1 MSKREWLWTVAI
13 FAAVLAAG
21 MISKAFAQ
29 EAVYMPQERDDLEIR
44 ASSEGHFAEIAYVNE
59 VSQISNSGRFVLMW
73 EGEAIVVD
81 IEVRSG
87 PEIIRITPP
96 DDLMAVPDYA
106 EVPDDGIAFVIQIMR
121 PMF

>member
-1 MSKREWLWTVAI
+1 
-13 FAAVLAAG
+13 
-21 MISKAFAQ
+21 
-29 EAVYMPQERDDLEIR
+29 
-44 ASSEGHFAEIAYVNE
+44 
-59 VSQISNSGRFVLMW
+59 MW

>member
-1 MSKREWLWTVAI
+1 MRLALLLCI
-13 FAAVLAAG
+13 FAFPV
-21 MISKAFAQ
+21 MAQ

-44 ASSEGHFAEIAYVNE
+44 ESSEGHFAEIAYVND

-87 PEIIRITPP
+87 PERIRITPP
-96 DDLMAVPDYA
+96 EGFIAIPDYA
-106 EVPDDGIAFVIQIMR
+106 EVPDDGVPFIIQIMR